1 MWEIVDGLKANER
14 GVDVEVSSVT
24 VHPGARLQPVVSS
37 GLQSVSEEEWKM
49 IAPTLP
55 PLGREKKEQLCRIAY
70 MCDMKSGFSFSG
82 PGKQAMR
89 TSEKRAQRERGRDRD
104 KRQRERAV
112 QRGDW
117 SIYGNTS
124 SSAISMAVW
133 GVKQTTER
141 TRGDR
146 ERERERIIRQ

>member
-37 GLQSVSEEEWKM
+37 GLKSVSEEEWNM
-49 IAPTLP
+49 ISPTLP

-89 TSEKRAQRERGRDRD
+89 TSEKRAQRERERERERGDRDRD

-112 QRGDW
+112 HRLDW
-117 SIYGNTS
+117 SIYGNEQLRS
-124 SSAISMAVW
+124 SMAVW
-133 GVKQTTER
+133 GVKNTTER
-141 TRGDR
+141 MRGDL
-146 ERERERIIRQ
+146 ER